1 MLLLI
6 NIYIVPE
13 DIVLGPP
20 KTAFSSA
27 SGARNGNKAF
37 DRGHRPSFGHNGDDI
52 ASGDRYNLKERLGRT
67 GHKPERDGEKPRDIK
82 LGNSQ
87 NRRTTQEDTEH
98 WSSSRQPKGFGHEDT
113 ERGHR
118 KTGDRDQDGEK
129 ENARDVRAQR
139 GFENHRRQAEREG
152 GSENVTRQNGPT
164 RERFEASWYGEE
176 GNGETTKP
184 RDWRVKE
191 KGRARGGEREWGKAN
206 KTEQDPEW
214 MDEPE
219 PEEKKQAHTQED
231 FERWKEKMRANNG
244 PSHDPIQSPGEHKP
258 SHERTFSNTSTT
270 RSKGKAETP
279 LVIDSNF
286 DGFFGLWSESDRSGW
301 RQGDEENH
309 ERNINT
315 IATPKPSK
323 FTGFFSPKP
332 IAELRDI
339 APSGPALPQESPKNS
354 SNEDK
359 EGFQRILKLLDQQQL
374 GSARN
379 GIPIRETVMKNRP
392 RSPPMIVSRTQET
405 GGLESLLGSQLP
417 SNGAAPQN
425 RDSEFLLKLMQKTHK
440 TQPTLSHGIPAD
452 KKHGIGP
459 APGLLP
465 FPGLIASP
473 RDISQAGAG
482 GGASLG
488 LPIDAFREE
497 QHRDKLN
504 PNAKADR
511 KGLAPG
517 FYDGHAPGSAQT
529 NNAAG
534 PPQHPLMPVGLQRP
548 PGLDQMG
555 TAYGQNIHPQRQNTI
570 QPPPGFQTPLR
581 NHNAFPPGLIPN
593 VASLTSPPE
602 RGVQYGMRPVGHN
615 PAAGMPPPGLMGINS
630 LTPGFPMSPF
640 NLDGNMSQPARQYY
654 GGGLQRP
661 GIDGFSETAGF
672 GIGGQGILP
681 GQYRRPEQ

>member
-1 MLLLI
+1 MI
-6 NIYIVPE
+6 IVPE

-27 SGARNGNKAF
+27 NGARNGSKAF
-37 DRGHRPSFGHNGDDI
+37 DRGHRPSFGHNGDDT

-67 GHKPERDGEKPRDIK
+67 SHKPERDGEKPRETK
-82 LGNSQ
+82 LGSSQ
-87 NRRTTQEDTEH
+87 NRRTMHDDNEH
-98 WSSSRQPKGFGHEDT
+98 WSSSRQPKGLSLDDI

-118 KTGDRDQDGEK
+118 KNGDRDQDGEK
-129 ENARDVRAQR
+129 ENARDIRAQR

-152 GSENVTRQNGPT
+152 SGENVTRPNGPT
-164 RERFEASWYGEE
+164 RERSEASWYGDE
-176 GNGETTKP
+176 GNTESIKP
-184 RDWRVKE
+184 RDWRARE
-191 KGRARGGEREWGKAN
+191 KGRTRGGEREWAKAN
-206 KTEQDPEW
+206 KAEQDPEW
-214 MDEPE
+214 MEGPE

-244 PSHDPIQSPGEHKP
+244 PSHDPIQSPGEQKP
-258 SHERTFSNTSTT
+258 SHERTFSNTSIT
-270 RSKGKAETP
+270 RSKGKVETP

-286 DGFFGLWSESDRSGW
+286 DGFFGLWSEGDKGGR

-309 ERNINT
+309 ERNINK

-323 FTGFFSPKP
+323 FTGFFNPKP
-332 IAELRDI
+332 TAEPGDI
-339 APSGPALPQESPKNS
+339 AASGAALSRESPKNS
-354 SNEDK
+354 STEDK

-374 GSARN
+374 GSTRS
-379 GIPIRETVMKNRP
+379 GMPIRETAVNNRP
-392 RSPPMIVSRTQET
+392 HSPPMIVSRSQET
-405 GGLESLLGSQLP
+405 AGLESLLGPQLP
-417 SNGAAPQN
+417 NNGVAPQN
-425 RDSEFLLKLMQKTHK
+425 RDSEFLLKLMQKTHQ

-465 FPGLIASP
+465 FPSLISSP
-473 RDISQAGAG
+473 RDINLAGAS

-488 LPIDAFREE
+488 LPTDVFREE

-504 PNAKADR
+504 PNAKTDR

-517 FYDGHAPGSAQT
+517 FYDGHAPGGAQPNT
-529 NNAAG
+529 AAV
-534 PPQHPLMPVGLQRP
+534 PSQHPLVPVGLQRP

-555 TAYGQNIHPQRQNTI
+555 PAYGQNIHPQRQNAI
-570 QPPPGFQTPLR
+570 QPPPGFQNPIR
-581 NHNAFPPGLIPN
+581 NHNTFPPGLIPN

-602 RGVQYGMRPVGHN
+602 RGLQYGMRPVGHN
-615 PAAGMPPPGLMGINS
+615 PAAGMPPPGLIGINS

-640 NLDGNMSQPARQYY
+640 SLDGNMSPSARQYY
-654 GGGLQRP
+654 GGGPQRP
-661 GIDGFSETAGF
+661 GMDGFSETIGF

-681 GQYRRPEQ
+681 GQYRRQEQ